1 MELTDN
7 ISNPK
12 TVIIIKEFSYNPP
25 FNTLFVEVAMRNSFD
40 PECNHLSFK
49 YSILLGA

>member
-12 TVIIIKEFSYNPP
+12 IIIITKEFSYNPP
-25 FNTLFVEVAMRNSFD
+25 FNTLFVELAVRNSFG

-49 YSILLGA
+49 YSILLKA